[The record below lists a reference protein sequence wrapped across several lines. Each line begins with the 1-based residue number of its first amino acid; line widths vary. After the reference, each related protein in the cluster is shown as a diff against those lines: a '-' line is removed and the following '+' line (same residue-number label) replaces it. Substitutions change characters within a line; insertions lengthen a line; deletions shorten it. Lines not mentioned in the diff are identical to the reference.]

1 MYNILTWPTWILMIS
16 LILLKKCVLFC
27 SRVTIELK
35 KKDEKEE
42 KKRPGKMCFV
52 ALKKR
57 SNVFHYLLNSLYP
70 LYRNSSLLCQ
80 HGGFISLVHTVL
92 FFFKEEEYPK
102 SNGASVHIPFMTT
115 RPDLAYIRIELQ
127 ITVKSQSRHI
137 SNFLLI
143 LILHTRQRDIY

>member
-1 MYNILTWPTWILMIS
+1 MIS

-35 KKDEKEE
+35 KKDEKKE
-42 KKRPGKMCFV
+42 KKARE
-52 ALKKR
+52 
-57 SNVFHYLLNSLYP
+57 NVF
-70 LYRNSSLLCQ
+70 CCTKKKEQ
-80 HGGFISLVHTVL
+80 CISLSFKLPLPPLSEFVL
-92 FFFKEEEYPK
+92 TLSTWRLHLSCTHSAFFFKEEEYPK